1 MSDRYHEDC
10 CHDLQPPA
18 PGELDILHISRGVR
32 RRTLLKGMAGA
43 AGLAALGGTFPVF
56 GQELKKVR
64 LAFCSQL
71 LCVVPYEATRA
82 AGFFADE
89 GLDVELVYTRGGSAA
104 LQALN
109 GGAVE
114 YAATSFDA
122 ALNAFASGADIV
134 RVATTGR
141 LPLFALTTSVE
152 GAETITEVSDLAG
165 RTLGVSALGNAD
177 HALLRYLLDQA
188 GVDLDSVEFATVGT
202 NLYDALRLGQLDA
215 GMVQEPALSLL
226 QARGARVLVNGMD
239 IEDAEEYLGGPYEF
253 MGVAVRREELD
264 ARREEIRALARA
276 LTKGLQF
283 VQEAEPETLV
293 EALPREIITG
303 GDRESVAESLA
314 RYRGSL
320 YPRDVTLD
328 LDAMQRVID
337 IQKAA
342 GGRGGSVE
350 LEQIAYPELLA

>member
-1 MSDRYHEDC
+1 MSDC
-10 CHDLQPPA
+10 CHDLQPKEHA
-18 PGELDILHISRGVR
+18 ELDILHISRDVR

-43 AGLAALGGTFPVF
+43 AGLAALGGVMPTF
-56 GQELKKVR
+56 GQDLKKIR

-82 AGFFADE
+82 AGFFAEE

-134 RVATTGR
+134 RFATTGR
-141 LPLFALTTSVE
+141 LPLFALATSVE
-152 GAETITEVSDLAG
+152 GAETITRVSDLEG
-165 RTLGVSALGNAD
+165 RVLGVSALGNAD
-177 HALLRYLLDQA
+177 HAFLMYLLERA
-188 GVDLDSVEFATVGT
+188 GVDSNSVEFATVGT

-226 QARGARVLVNGMD
+226 QERGARVLVNGMD
-239 IEDAEEYLGGPYEF
+239 IDDANEYLGGPYEF
-253 MGVAVRREELD
+253 MGVAVRREEVD
-264 ARREEIRALARA
+264 ERREEMQRLARA
-276 LTKGLQF
+276 LAKGLVY
-283 VQEAEPETLV
+283 VQEAEPEELV

-303 GDRESVAESLA
+303 GDRETVAASLA
-314 RYRGSL
+314 RYRESL
-320 YPRDVTLD
+320 YPREVELD
-328 LDAMQRVID
+328 LEAMQRVID
-337 IQKAA
+337 VQKAA

-350 LEQIAYPELLA
+350 LEQIANPDLLAS

>member
-1 MSDRYHEDC
+1 MSDC
-10 CHDLQPPA
+10 CNDLQPIGR
-18 PGELDILHISRGVR
+18 GEVDVIHISRGFDR
-32 RRTLLKGMAGA
+32 RSLLKGMAGV
-43 AGLAALGGTFPVF
+43 AGLAALGGVVPAF
-56 GQELKKVR
+56 GQDLKKIR

-82 AGFFADE
+82 AGFFAEE
-89 GLDVELVYTRGGSAA
+89 GLDVELIYTRGGSAA

-122 ALNAFASGADIV
+122 ALNAFASGADIA

-141 LPLFALTTSVE
+141 LPLFALATSVDN
-152 GAETITEVSDLAG
+152 AEAITEVSDLEG

-177 HALLRYLLDQA
+177 HAFLRYLLDRA

-226 QARGARVLVNGMD
+226 QERGARVLVNGMD

-253 MGVAVRREELD
+253 MGVAVRSDEMEE
-264 ARREEIRALARA
+264 RRDEIRRLGRALA
-276 LTKGLQF
+276 KGLKF
-283 VQEAEPETLV
+283 VQEAEPEALV
-293 EALPREIITG
+293 DTLPREIITG
-303 GDRESVAESLA
+303 GDRELVAASLE
-314 RYRGSL
+314 RYRASL
-320 YPRDVTLD
+320 YPREVTLD
-328 LDAMQRVID
+328 LDAMQRVIEV
-337 IQKAA
+337 QKAS

-350 LEQIAYPELLA
+350 LDQIAYPDILAS